1 MSCRSLHGEPIGSCT
16 RSCKRR
22 ARAHMSLDF
31 GPGRRA
37 GAETREP
44 EDLPAIASL
53 FRWTGQSNG
62 TVNRAVT
69 RLVRVLSW
77 EIRL

>member
-1 MSCRSLHGEPIGSCT
+1 MPCRSLHWEPIGSCT

-31 GPGRRA
+31 GLGRRA
-37 GAETREP
+37 GAATREP

-69 RLVRVLSW
+69 RFVRVLSW
-77 EIRL
+77 EIRR

>member
-1 MSCRSLHGEPIGSCT
+1 MPCRSLLWELIGSCT

-22 ARAHMSLDF
+22 ATAPMSLDES
-31 GPGRRA
+31 PGRRA
-37 GAETREP
+37 GAATREP

-53 FRWTGQSNG
+53 FRWTGQSIG

-69 RLVRVLSW
+69 RLVRTVW
-77 EIRL
+77 EIVR

>member
-1 MSCRSLHGEPIGSCT
+1 MPCRSLHWEPIGSCT

-22 ARAHMSLDF
+22 AIAPKSLDESL
-31 GPGRRA
+31 GRRA
-37 GAETREP
+37 GAVTREP

-69 RLVRVLSW
+69 RFVRTVW
-77 EIRL
+77 EIVR

>member
-1 MSCRSLHGEPIGSCT
+1 MPCRSSEPIGSCT

-22 ARAHMSLDF
+22 VTVHQSLDAKH
-31 GPGRRA
+31 PGRRA
-37 GAETREP
+37 GARTREP

-53 FRWTGQSNG
+53 FRWTGQSMG

-69 RLVRVLSW
+69 RLVRVVVG
-77 EIRL
+77 EIVR